1 MLIFAIDLLLSCI
14 YEINKKFEK
23 AYDTMDCAVDRGD
36 YDHCR
41 NCFHESAEFR
51 ENSPGR
57 TVGKDWTSF
66 LRIRPD

>member
-1 MLIFAIDLLLSCI
+1 VYLLIFAIDLLLSCI

-57 TVGKDWTSF
+57 TVGKD
-66 LRIRPD
+66 